1 MALELLFES
10 FFTEQRPAYNSDD
23 RKGLGYGQIKNIRH
37 KPRKANNSYPYRDP
51 DVDDLEDFSDPESE
65 KAVASKTLKVFKTDP
80 LDYKS
85 ADSFYYV
92 AGNTKLS
99 DCFERI
105 DSVLKEVNALSDS
118 MFTVPDM
125 YKSKKKTNLGRSG
138 ASFPSGISSYKRTGS
153 KRGYFSSPPRL
164 KNDDDSREE
173 DKPIENLSDLSDKQ
187 TTSSGTFSKRKD
199 IFNR

>member
-10 FFTEQRPAYNSDD
+10 FFTGHRAANGHDD
-23 RKGLGYGQIKNIRH
+23 NKGLGYGQIKNVHH
-37 KPRKANNSYPYRDP
+37 KPRKANNSYPYREP
-51 DVDDLEDFSDPESE
+51 DHEDLEDFSDKDSE

-105 DSVLKEVNALSDS
+105 DSVLEEVHAMGDS
-118 MFTVPDM
+118 MYSVPHA
-125 YKSKKKTNLGRSG
+125 YKAKKKTNLGSSG
-138 ASFPSGISSYKRTGS
+138 ASFPSGVGSYRRTGT
-153 KRGYFSSPPRL
+153 KKGYFSSPPRL
-164 KNDDDSREE
+164 KIDDDNREE
-173 DKPIENLSDLSDKQ
+173 DESIENLLDLADKQ

-199 IFNR
+199 IFNQ

>member
-10 FFTEQRPAYNSDD
+10 FFTGHRAANGHDD
-23 RKGLGYGQIKNIRH
+23 NKGLGYGQIKNVHH
-37 KPRKANNSYPYRDP
+37 KPRKSNNSYPYRDP
-51 DVDDLEDFSDPESE
+51 DIEDLEDFSDEESE

-105 DSVLKEVNALSDS
+105 DSVLEEVNALSDS
-118 MFTVPDM
+118 MFSVPGM
-125 YKSKKKTNLGRSG
+125 YKTKKKTNLGRSG
-138 ASFPSGISSYKRTGS
+138 ASFPSGVSSYKRTGT

-164 KNDDDSREE
+164 KIDDNSREE
-173 DKPIENLSDLSDKQ
+173 DQPVENLLDLSDKQ